1 MAHPTP
7 MSLDIVKRVLVA
19 QSNSMAQAFFNTR
32 LPQPGPY
39 EQPLM
44 SIPEIRYL

>member
-1 MAHPTP
+1 MGHPTP
-7 MSLDIVKRVLVA
+7 MSLDIVKRVLMA

-39 EQPLM
+39 EQTLM